1 MGYDMMRTLLRLG
14 RQKIKY
20 EPWKDNNQD
29 SDTTNL
35 SLFASV
41 SDKFVVL
48 GFRCV
53 DVEGYWFCWQLH
65 FKCYRIKQS
74 GIKATYF
81 YCQSL

>member
-53 DVEGYWFCWQLH
+53 DVAL
-65 FKCYRIKQS
+65 
-74 GIKATYF
+74 KATDF
-81 YCQSL
+81 VGNFILNVIELNNLE